1 MSALRK
7 PAPVMTE
14 TYIPTMKYNIA
25 VNAFAVALG
34 IDIPELKIAVGE
46 AFDIWPEKSRPDGSG
61 GQPS

>member
-1 MSALRK
+1 
-7 PAPVMTE
+7 MTE